1 MTTRN
6 HSELKFEIG
15 HVLFIDIVRFS
26 TLLINEQSEQLETLK
41 RIVRGTEQFRT
52 AEAEGKLLR
61 LPTGDGGALVFR
73 NSPEAP
79 VLCALEIAKS
89 LKSHAEVHVR
99 MGIHS
104 GPVNEIAD
112 LNEQANIAG
121 AGINIAQR
129 VMDCG
134 DAGHILISRH
144 VAEDLEHY
152 PRWQPYLHPLGD
164 FEVKHGQVISVVN
177 FYNDEIGN
185 PAVPAKFGKKTIT
198 GTTAPAATNRRRYAI
213 AAAVIGALIVIA
225 AGLFFAST
233 TAFQKMAGHTG
244 PVAPVSD
251 KSIAVL
257 PFQNLSDDKANAY
270 FTDGIQDEILTRL
283 SKIAA
288 LKVISRTSTQ
298 KYTST
303 PENLREIGQQLGV
316 ANLLEGSVQKIA
328 NAVHVN
334 VQLIRAA
341 TDEHLWAESYNRK
354 LDDVFGVEG
363 EVANAIAEQLNAKLS
378 GAEQKAV
385 AEKPTQNAAA
395 YDAYLHGLNI
405 EHNNYNYDAYVQAE
419 RNYRRAVELDPNF
432 ALAWARL
439 AILRSFLNFNAIDLN
454 TYTDDSVKDAADRA
468 MALAPDAGESWIAQ
482 GSYRYR
488 ILRDF
493 NSALAAYEEARKR
506 LPNSALVY
514 EYLGFILR
522 RLGRWQEAEMNYK
535 KAIELDPRDV
545 QLLTAVGNEFY
556 SYLRRFDDATAS
568 IDRALQVAP
577 EGAGEHAAKATVLQA
592 AGRLDEARQELALIP
607 DDVLDDWVVAPR
619 VTQAVYERRFSD
631 ALNIVERKLNS
642 LAPNHPLDSFAKS
655 FLVQMGQC
663 QEWLGQ
669 HEAARQTFER
679 ALREIKPTPDTVV
692 RPDANGTPSLLA
704 LAYAGLGEKE
714 QALQQA
720 AQAVKD
726 YAGDAVNQPQAEV
739 VLAQIQAR
747 FGDIEPA
754 IAALPHLLEAPA
766 GTTVADLKLNPLWDP
781 LRKDPRFKT
790 LGQTPN
796 K

>member
-1 MTTRN
+1 MVDEQKSKLR
-6 HSELKFEIG
+6 LEIA
-15 HVLFIDIVRFS
+15 HVLFIDIVGYSKLR
-26 TLLINEQSEQLETLK
+26 TNEQSAQIEKLRE
-41 RIVRGTEQFRT
+41 IVRGTEQFRA

-61 LPTGDGGALVFR
+61 LPTGDGGALAFR
-73 NSPEAP
+73 NNPEAP
-79 VLCALEIAKS
+79 VLCAEEIAKL
-89 LKSHAEVHVR
+89 LKGYPEIRVR

-104 GPVNEIAD
+104 GPVNEVTD

-134 DAGHILISRH
+134 DAGHILLSRH

-152 PRWQPYLHPLGD
+152 PRWQPYLHSLGD
-164 FEVKHGQVISVVN
+164 FEAKHGQVISVVN

-185 PAVPAKFGKKTIT
+185 PAVPEEFSKN
-198 GTTAPAATNRRRYAI
+198 APAAKTAAMPANRRPY
-213 AAAVIGALIVIA
+213 VIA
-225 AGLFFAST
+225 AIAIGAVILLTAIALLFTFGRNKTGSETSLASV
-233 TAFQKMAGHTG
+233 
-244 PVAPVSD
+244 PE

-257 PFQNLSDDKANAY
+257 PFENLSDDKSNAY

-288 LKVISRTSTQ
+288 LKVISRTSTT
-298 KYTST
+298 KYKSA
-303 PENLREIGQQLGV
+303 PESLRDIGKQLGV
-316 ANLLEGSVQKIA
+316 ANVLEGSVQKIA

-363 EVANAIAEQLNAKLS
+363 EVASAIADQLNAKLS

-395 YDAYLHGLNI
+395 YDAYLRGLNI

-419 RNYRRAVELDPNF
+419 HSYRRAVELDPNF

-439 AILRSFLNFNAIDLN
+439 AILRSFLNFNAIDLK
-454 TYTDDSVKDAADRA
+454 TYTADSVKQAADRA

-488 ILRDF
+488 ILRNFD
-493 NSALAAYEEARKR
+493 SALAAYEEARKR

-522 RLGRWQEAEMNYK
+522 RLGRWQEAETNYK

-556 SYLRRFDDATAS
+556 MYLRRFDDALAS
-568 IDRALQVAP
+568 TDRALQIAP
-577 EGAGEHAAKATVLQA
+577 DAAGVHANKAVVLQT
-592 AGRLDEARQELALIP
+592 AGRLDEARQELALVP
-607 DDVLDDWVVAPR
+607 DEVLDDWVVAAR
-619 VTQAVYERRFSD
+619 ITQAMYERRFSD
-631 ALNIVERKLNS
+631 VINIVERKLNS
-642 LAPNHPLDSFAKS
+642 LTPNQALDSFATA

-669 HEAARQTFER
+669 HEAARQMFER
-679 ALREIKPTPDTVV
+679 AVREIKPTPDTVV
-692 RPDANGTPSLLA
+692 RPDANGTPSILA
-704 LAYAGLGEKE
+704 QAYAGLNEKE
-714 QALQQA
+714 NALQQA
-720 AQAVKD
+720 SQAVKD
-726 YAGDAVNQPQAEV
+726 YDGDAINQPQAEV
-739 VLAQIQAR
+739 PLAQIQAR
-747 FGDIEPA
+747 FGDIDSA
-754 IAALPHLLEAPA
+754 IAALPHLLEVPA
-766 GTTVADLKLNPLWDP
+766 GLTVANLKFDPLWDP
-781 LRKDPRFKT
+781 LRKDPRFQK
-790 LGQTPN
+790 LCQNPN